1 MTKEVI
7 VKEKR
12 TVVKTDSLVTA
23 ILDIREMQEL
33 IGDGQMT
40 SLGDV
45 QKHLKTILENI
56 EAGIITE
63 KQVITKVNP
72 KEALNGIKGIK
83 NKFKKSKEEIES

>member
-45 QKHLKTILENI
+45 QKHLKNILENI

-72 KEALNGIKGIK
+72 KEALNGIKCIK
-83 NKFKKSKEEIES
+83 NKIKKFKEETES

>member
-33 IGDGQMT
+33 IGDGQMA

-45 QKHLKTILENI
+45 QKHLKNILENI